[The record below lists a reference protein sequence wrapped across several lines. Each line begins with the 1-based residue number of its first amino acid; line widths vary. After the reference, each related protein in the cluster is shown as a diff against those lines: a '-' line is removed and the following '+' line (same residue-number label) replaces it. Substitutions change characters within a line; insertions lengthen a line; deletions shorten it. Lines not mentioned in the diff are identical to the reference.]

1 MKGQT
6 LQLALSQVDVP
17 GGRVCVDDSL
27 ERVRMSRR
35 LESLLYAMRG
45 GLLKIIAV
53 LGSDWRMVQLE
64 SRMRLTGALLGW
76 YTKLTMGRSLACER
90 GLLERD
96 VVWEMLLTLDRADC
110 TML

>member
-6 LQLALSQVDVP
+6 LQLALPQVDVP

-45 GLLKIIAV
+45 GLSKIIAV
-53 LGSDWRMVQLE
+53 FKV
-64 SRMRLTGALLGW
+64 
-76 YTKLTMGRSLACER
+76 
-90 GLLERD
+90 
-96 VVWEMLLTLDRADC
+96 
-110 TML
+110 